1 MRSGSGSGRA
11 ALGAA
16 GGGYGHGG
24 GEWPQLLEPVA
35 HFGVFRWTE
44 GGREV
49 RSGAWSGRERER
61 ERGVSQ
67 KTKAKE
73 RRGVA
78 RRRAGLNGTIPG
90 AQ

>member
-1 MRSGSGSGRA
+1 MRSGSGRA

-16 GGGYGHGG
+16 AADMGTGG

-61 ERGVSQ
+61 GVSQ

-78 RRRAGLNGTIPG
+78 RWRAGLNGTIPG
-90 AQ
+90 AW

>member
-1 MRSGSGSGRA
+1 MGT
-11 ALGAA
+11 
-16 GGGYGHGG
+16 GG

-61 ERGVSQ
+61 EVSVKRPKPRREEGWPDGVLGSTVPFLGHGS
-67 KTKAKE
+67 KTFLFG
-73 RRGVA
+73 RLGV
-78 RRRAGLNGTIPG
+78 RL
-90 AQ
+90 